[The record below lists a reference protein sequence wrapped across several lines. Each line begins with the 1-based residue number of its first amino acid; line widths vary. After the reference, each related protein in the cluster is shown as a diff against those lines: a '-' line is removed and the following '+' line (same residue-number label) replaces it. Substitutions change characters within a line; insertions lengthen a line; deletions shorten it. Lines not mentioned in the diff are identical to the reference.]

1 MAARRGTHRLL
12 TGARFSVRFRLTVT
26 ATAFAAATFL
36 ATSAVTLSI
45 YGHNL
50 NVERKRSLA
59 QTAEGAAAQV
69 AIGALQLSDGVPK
82 GVTASVQILDGGNR
96 VIYGDSESMRKPPM
110 LVLQAGQT
118 ERAAEIVNPTFRPE
132 DRVYVIARRVQTP
145 NGDLT
150 VVLADSLDIIDKQIS
165 RAQVEAI
172 LGVLLFLPI
181 VAALS
186 WLVVGRT
193 LRPVERLRTQVAAI
207 TKGSDLSRRVPQSQ
221 GRDEISRLAGTLN
234 EMLRVLDDAASTQR
248 RFVADAAHELRTPL
262 AGMTAY
268 LEVAANHPDLI
279 EPSTL
284 VDRLLSA
291 NSHLSDLV
299 NDLLTLAILDA
310 KAPIK
315 YRPVCLAGIVQDGMR
330 HLDAAKIRVEERIV
344 GPAMVLGNPTH
355 LTRVVTNLVGN
366 AIRHATSA
374 VVVTVHTTEA
384 HAVFTVIDDGP
395 GIPAEHRYRIWQR
408 FVRFDDDRARA
419 TGGTG
424 LGLALVR
431 EIVTAHG
438 GGVRVGDAAPGPGA
452 VFAARIPLV
461 SLGQAAPRPA
471 AAQPSATAL
480 TRDDSRPSVLLQ
492 QP

>member
-1 MAARRGTHRLL
+1 MRQPSIRRQLMVWVL
-12 TGARFSVRFRLTVT
+12 GALSAGALIL
-26 ATAFAAATFL
+26 AFAAYAL
-36 ATSAVTLSI
+36 TLGEI
-45 YGHNL
+45 DEVLDDGL
-50 NVERKRSLA
+50 R
-59 QTAEGAAAQV
+59 QTALLLADRDLAGALPAGPVEHLASSADTESKLVAIARRRDGSLLFTSEPEMDLRFEFVAGQSLQTARDERWHVFTVIQGERIVQV
-69 AIGALQLSDGVPK
+69 AQPVSVRRELAAESASQLLVPLLGLVAMIGA
-82 GVTASVQILDGGNR
+82 
-96 VIYGDSESMRKPPM
+96 M
-110 LVLQAGQT
+110 LVLALRRGLQPLNATTDALALRG
-118 ERAAEIVNPTFRPE
+118 AAS
-132 DRVYVIARRVQTP
+132 
-145 NGDLT
+145 
-150 VVLADSLDIIDKQIS
+150 LAPLEVDK
-165 RAQVEAI
+165 VPKE
-172 LGVLLFLPI
+172 LLPM
-181 VAALS
+181 V
-186 WLVVGRT
+186 R
-193 LRPVERLRTQVAAI
+193 
-207 TKGSDLSRRVPQSQ
+207 
-221 GRDEISRLAGTLN
+221 TLN
-234 EMLRVLDDAASTQR
+234 ELLVRLAAAFEAQR
-248 RFVADAAHELRTPL
+248 HFVADAAHELRTPL